1 MSMDRVVVSP
11 EELEQIQPS
20 PEGPPHAVPARLSSP
35 IPWWSRFLLSPLVLA
50 LPLLCVI
57 VLVLRIAFRSQPPRV
72 KYAWL
77 SFLSTLLMVS
87 GVVSTVVTVLVFALA
102 PVPGFINTGLPELD
116 ERSQFPSL
124 PANRDLSSAEVSS
137 QLKPL
142 VIVVSPAAKL
152 WNRQETISGSFG
164 AGLLLHADHDGYLFA
179 TANHVVSEAQ
189 HALIA
194 TQEGVWAK
202 ADVVGRHPQ
211 RDLALLWM
219 ARHSGSGDFV
229 QPLASAEDGENIF
242 VIGHPEGLK
251 YTLSTG
257 IVSGIRADS
266 LQVTAAV
273 SPGNS
278 GGPVYDAHGNLAGIV
293 SSKFDRNQDAN
304 AENLGF
310 ASKSDGLE
318 PDSGW
323 TFSGNGKEQLHQYLA
338 ALKPKD

>member
-20 PEGPPHAVPARLSSP
+20 PDGPPVVRASLPSP
-35 IPWWSRFLLSPLVLA
+35 IPLWSRILLSPLVLV
-50 LPLLCVI
+50 LPLLCAI
-57 VLVLRIAFRSQPPRV
+57 VLILRIAFRNQPPRV

-87 GVVSTVVTVLVFALA
+87 GVVSTVAAVFVFALA
-102 PVPGFINTGLPELD
+102 PVPSFVNTGLPELD
-116 ERSQFPSL
+116 ERGQFPSL
-124 PANRDLSSAEVSS
+124 PSARDLSSAEVSA

-152 WNRQETISGSFG
+152 WNRQETTSGSFG
-164 AGLLLHADHDGYLFA
+164 AGFLLHADHDGYLFA
-179 TANHVVSEAQ
+179 TANHVVAGVQE
-189 HALIA
+189 ALIS
-194 TQEGVWAK
+194 TQAGVWAK
-202 ADVVGRHPQ
+202 ASVVGRQPQ

-219 ARHSGSGDFV
+219 VRHSGSGDFV
-229 QPLASAEDGENIF
+229 QPLATAQDGENIF

-257 IVSGIRADS
+257 IISGLREDV

-278 GGPVYDAHGNLAGIV
+278 GGPVYDVHGNLAGIV

-318 PDSGW
+318 LGAGW
-323 TFSGNGKEQLHQYLA
+323 SFTGNGKEQLQHYLA
-338 ALKPKD
+338 ALKQKD